1 MPRLKALLAPL
12 LMTAAVLMSAAA
24 LPRPSFA
31 LTLETPLTN
40 PDGTPNFADDKNPK
54 YDRFRNNLSGQNG
67 DESNDGRPAGLTF
80 GSPDNGGSLTFS
92 VGPADRADP
101 FNNDRFFRRL
111 GPPSRY

>member
-12 LMTAAVLMSAAA
+12 LMTALLLMSAVA
-24 LPRPSFA
+24 PRTVLA

-40 PDGTPNFADDKNPK
+40 PDGTPNFADDQNPK
-54 YDRFRNNLSGQNG
+54 YDRFRNNLSGQSG
-67 DESNDGRPAGLTF
+67 DNANDGGPAGLTL